1 MGTTLC
7 HQALSANLAHQSS
20 WPTPESNE
28 RVQDCDESPR
38 SCLIPLQNHWLSK
51 TTLMQTQ
58 AKSCSL
64 PTPLLQTEDYQQITL
79 VEPSELEWNLDSASV
94 WVHGIPS
101 IASPHNPSNYRK
113 QIGKVLPGV
122 ACIFCVDME
131 NKWTAGEVIK
141 LETDG
146 NGGVL
151 VNREPRWHSERWLW
165 WCHSRPQGD
174 VGGQMN
180 ICS

>member
-1 MGTTLC
+1 MSTRLWWESTILP
-7 HQALSANLAHQSS
+7 H
-20 WPTPESNE
+20 PPPESLIIQNNT
-28 RVQDCDESPR
+28 DADSSKIMLPPHSSSPNWR
-38 SCLIPLQNHWLSK
+38 LS
-51 TTLMQTQ
+51 T
-58 AKSCSL
+58 
-64 PTPLLQTEDYQQITL
+64 DYTSRTKLTL
-79 VEPSELEWNLDSASV
+79 VESWLNYTSQTSV

-113 QIGKVLPGV
+113 QIRKVLPGV

-151 VNREPRWHSERWLW
+151 VNHEPCWHSERWLW